1 MNNLNSGYHGM
12 SRSVRSHEAIQ
23 EFEMPLSMIDRQAVD
38 NYIKKSHSLFT
49 EAEIEMLREA
59 PVSVWRYVAK
69 TTTPTSWHHTGS
81 KFAETNHYSL
91 DVIADEII
99 DRGVASIRGWMR
111 DEKETK
117 ARMKQ
122 REMDG
127 MKFGIVTTNI
137 WEGRKHPRITGTET
151 SAGVI
156 VGKWLYTRP
165 YFKENGTRSKID
177 VSGWNV
183 TKLETF
189 DSYTDLTKAHPEF
202 KGTKKT
208 FNDILKGVKK

>member
-23 EFEMPLSMIDRQAVD
+23 EFEMPLSLINRQAVD
-38 NYIKKSHSLFT
+38 NYIKKSRTLFT

-91 DVIADEII
+91 DLVADAII
-99 DRGVASIRGWMR
+99 DRGLASIRRWMR
-111 DEKETK
+111 DDKESK
-117 ARMKQ
+117 ERIKQ
-122 REMDG
+122 REMEG

-156 VGKWLYTRP
+156 VGTWLYTRP

-177 VSGWNV
+177 VSGRNV
-183 TKLETF
+183 KKLEVF
-189 DSYTDLTKAHPEF
+189 DSYTDLTKAHPNF

-208 FNDILKGVKK
+208 FNDIMKGIKK